1 MCGIFLTTRPTDFSS
16 DSLRR
21 VKDKLRHRGPD
32 AAEVLVTA
40 EVAAVHT
47 RLAVIGLGDE
57 GHQPVTNSD
66 QDVLVFNGEL
76 YNFRDFDLATGTA
89 HKSDTQLLFRLAQA
103 GAWHQLSDVRGMF
116 AFAHWNSSTRTLT
129 AIRDPFGIKPL
140 FLLTHPTG
148 GVTLSSELGPLLEH
162 PDAQEVDGL
171 GVAQFLA
178 EGHTGPTSTILR
190 RVTKLQPGIRYQWR
204 FGSRTTPELTTSPL
218 PSPILQ
224 IASVDEALAESVR
237 DHMTADIEVGT
248 FMSSGLDSTLITAIA
263 SRISPDLRA
272 YTLAFPDSPGIDE
285 SRAASA
291 NASAL
296 GVRHTVVPV
305 SSADLVA
312 EATYLM
318 ETILEPLGDPAALP
332 LSVLSRHT
340 KAGSSVVLAGE
351 GADEVFGGYR
361 RYSIDRFVARNP
373 LTLLPKAACE
383 ALDGHRPST
392 RTWRAIRAAAW
403 GRGRG
408 FRSHSCLL
416 EGSYGLLF
424 APESNAFRDALTRSE
439 EVWDCVPTIR
449 GRTRAEAYDL
459 RVWLP
464 NTYLEKTDR
473 ATMAAG
479 LEARVPFL
487 DARVLLAAEQGPP
500 RDSLKT
506 PLRQMVN
513 RLAPE
518 VQLPGAKKGLAV
530 DFAGLL
536 TGGLRAHADRET
548 RASDSVLATAL
559 GPEKQRTLRKI
570 IPADPH
576 LAYRV
581 AQLGLWQTTY
591 GGPLK

>member
-1 MCGIFLTTRPTDFSS
+1 MCGIFLTTRPTDFSA

-21 VKDKLRHRGPD
+21 IADKLRHRGPD
-32 AAEVLVTA
+32 AAETVVTA

-47 RLAVIGLGDE
+47 RLAVIGLGEE
-57 GHQPVTNSD
+57 GRQPVTNAE

-76 YNFRDFDLATGTA
+76 YNFREFDLATGAA
-89 HKSDTQLLFRLAQA
+89 HKSDTQLLFRLAEAQ
-103 GAWHQLSDVRGMF
+103 AWHQLSDVRGMF

-162 PDAQEVDGL
+162 PDSQEVDGL

-204 FGSRTTPELTTSPL
+204 FGSRATPVLTTSPL
-218 PSPILQ
+218 PAPTLPTLSIDQ
-224 IASVDEALAESVR
+224 ALTESVR

-248 FMSSGLDSTLITAIA
+248 FMSSGVDSTLITALA

-272 YTLAFPDSPGIDE
+272 YTIAFPDSPSIDE
-285 SRAASA
+285 SQLARA
-291 NASAL
+291 NASTL

-305 SSADLVA
+305 SASDLVA
-312 EATYLM
+312 EALYLM
-318 ETILEPLGDPAALP
+318 EATVEPLGDPAVLP
-332 LSVLSRHT
+332 VSILSRHT
-340 KAGSSVVLAGE
+340 KATTSVVLAGE

-373 LTLLPKAACE
+373 VTPLPDAICR
-383 ALDGHRPST
+383 ALDRRRPST
-392 RTWRAIRAAAW
+392 RPWRAMRAIAW
-403 GRGRG
+403 GRSRG
-408 FRSHSCLL
+408 FQSHSCLL
-416 EGSYGLLF
+416 EGGYGPLLR
-424 APESNAFRDALTRSE
+424 SQVTAFHDALVRSE
-439 EVWDCVPTIR
+439 EAWNCVPTTR
-449 GRTRAEAYDL
+449 GRGRAEAYDL
-459 RVWLP
+459 HVWLP

-487 DARVLLAAEQGPP
+487 DARVVLAAQQSPP

-506 PLRQMVN
+506 PLRQLLG

-518 VQLPGAKKGLAV
+518 VQLPRAKKGLAV

-536 TGGLRAHADRET
+536 SAGLRAHAERET
-548 RASDSVLATAL
+548 KSSDSVVGTAL
-559 GPEKQRTLRKI
+559 GPEAQRVLQRVTTT
-570 IPADPH
+570 DPH
-576 LAYRV
+576 IAFRL
-581 AQLGLWQTTY
+581 AQLGLWHATSSGQ
-591 GGPLK
+591 LK